1 MAKMQVKRVG
11 VLSYAKITAVT
22 LAAFGLIFGVIYGLI
37 FMVVGGAMLAGGGR
51 GSTGAGA
58 SSVVIGLV
66 MMIAIPVFYGIMG
79 FVAGAL
85 GGVIYN
91 VASGF
96 VGGIE
101 IELENVGDS
110 YGAPPAPQWG
120 AQQQQYQ
127 PGQQQQ
133 HYPY

>member
-1 MAKMQVKRVG
+1 MAKVQVKRVG
-11 VLSYAKITAVT
+11 VFSYAKIMAVT
-22 LAAFGLIFGVIYGLI
+22 MTVFGLIIGVIYGLI
-37 FMVVGGAMLAGGGR
+37 FMVLGGAIMASGGR
-51 GSTGAGA
+51 DTGAAGA
-58 SSVVIGLV
+58 STLVVGLV
-66 MMIAIPVFYGIMG
+66 MMIAFPVIYGIIG

-101 IELENVGDS
+101 LELENVDGGG
-110 YGAPPAPQWG
+110 YAAPPAPGWG
-120 AQQQQYQ
+120 DQPPFT

-133 HYPY
+133 YPY

>member
-22 LAAFGLIFGVIYGLI
+22 MAAFGLIFGVIYGLV
-37 FMVVGGAMLAGGGR
+37 FMVIGGAMLAGGGR
-51 GSTGAGA
+51 GSSGAGA
-58 SSVVIGLV
+58 GSLV
-66 MMIAIPVFYGIMG
+66 MGLIMMVAIPIFYGVLG

-101 IELENVGDS
+101 LELEDMGET
-110 YGAPPAPQWG
+110 YAAPPSPQWNDPH
-120 AQQQQYQ
+120 YQ